1 MKILAI
7 QKEKKKAITQKT
19 LVNHQFSTPN
29 SLRGKKKKEYGCE
42 NIVAQGCVF

>member
-29 SLRGKKKKEYGCE
+29 SLRGKKKEYGCE
-42 NIVAQGCVF
+42 NIVTQGCVF